1 MTRIAVRVAQL
12 WIIPVTFLVWELT
25 TRVAEA
31 IYFPPPSTILV
42 HLYEQWFSGPLVHL
56 FLTQDAFDHLLPSLG
71 RLILGWAA
79 ACAVAIVVGVT
90 LGRLAVLADFV
101 NPLIH
106 FFRSVPPPLL
116 IPIFMTLTGVGTPLQ
131 LAGIVFGVV
140 WPVLINSL
148 DGARYVD
155 RGYLETC
162 EVFGLSRVQRLTRV
176 VLPSAAPKIFAGL
189 RLSVALALIMM
200 IISEY
205 IGSTEGIGYRM
216 LVAQS
221 QVDIPSMWTAIVI
234 LGVLGL
240 VLNAAFLRF
249 ERHVLTWHRGAR
261 KTD

>member
-1 MTRIAVRVAQL
+1 MRRIAVRVARL
-12 WIIPVTFLVWELT
+12 WIIPVTFLAWELT
-25 TRVAEA
+25 TRLAGAV
-31 IYFPPPSTILV
+31 YFPPPSTIMV
-42 HLYEQWFSGPLVHL
+42 HLHEQWFSGPFTRL
-56 FLTQDAFDHLLPSLG
+56 FLTRDALDHLLPSLG

-79 ACAVAIVVGVT
+79 ACTAAIAVGVT
-90 LGRLAVLADFV
+90 LGRLTLLADV
-101 NPLIH
+101 AGPLVH
-106 FFRSVPPPLL
+106 FLRSVPPPLL
-116 IPIFMTLTGVGTPLQ
+116 IPILMAMTGTGTPLQ
-131 LAGIVFGVV
+131 LAGIVFGVS

-162 EVFGLSRVQRLTRV
+162 EVFGVSRAERLTRV
-176 VLPSAAPKIFAGL
+176 ILPAAAPKIFAGL

-205 IGSTEGIGYRM
+205 VGSTEGIGYRM

-240 VLNAAFLRF
+240 ALNAAFLRV
-249 ERHVLTWHRGAR
+249 ERRVLTWHRGAR
-261 KTD
+261 GTG